1 MAVLH
6 ECERGFFCPNCGEQC
21 TSSPPP
27 SPQQRNE
34 SSDENVHPAHD
45 LAGGDTY
52 DKKEQ
57 KHSWNDHVSKSLT
70 YGGIAVATVCA
81 LPIVAGFGT
90 AGIAGGS
97 IAALVQSSIGNVAA
111 GSTFAVLQSLG
122 ATGVFATGAT
132 AGGTAAGSGFIANW
146 WSKKNKKASDEEE
159 SSQGDSKNAE
169 DEHEGAVAPTSKE
182 IHCPFCGCVFLEL
195 KENRISELAG
205 DTLKSLRTSSLQ
217 QGQ

>member
-1 MAVLH
+1 MVPRLPQL
-6 ECERGFFCPNCGEQC
+6 FLPPL
-21 TSSPPP
+21 SSPPP

-90 AGIAGGS
+90 AGIACGS

-111 GSTFAVLQSLG
+111 GSTFSVLLSLL
-122 ATGVFATGAT
+122 ATGVLATGAT
-132 AGGTAAGSGFIANW
+132 AGRTAAGSGFTANCG
-146 WSKKNKKASDEEE
+146 SQKTTTSSDE
-159 SSQGDSKNAE
+159 
-169 DEHEGAVAPTSKE
+169 
-182 IHCPFCGCVFLEL
+182 
-195 KENRISELAG
+195 
-205 DTLKSLRTSSLQ
+205 
-217 QGQ
+217 